1 MPQLETLYFFVAH
14 ELSTHVHVYDDRGEI
29 PTLYTRRMDLEDFFL
44 ADPAHASALLA
55 FAQSEGPVFIQ
66 VGDEILYGLVRTAE
80 LKILVGPVAMV
91 NGYTLRCRLP
101 WEAMPPSFPYELQSC
116 TLNHFAELML
126 LLHDFLNEDQL
137 TLNDSLMDNS
147 TLRESGEDRKAEL
160 QRQVHGKLEEEEKHN
175 PYDHEQ
181 REMSCIEN
189 GDLQGLRMAWE
200 EQFSGSFG
208 TTSRDPAR
216 NGRNL
221 ATIVVAFATRAAIRG
236 GVLPELAMS
245 LGDVY
250 MQKIDVIPNLFE
262 LGNLVKA
269 AEYELTELVIEAKKR
284 ITRSDAAGEDPL
296 ILGCKDFIFN
306 HLHAKLTVREIA
318 EVLGVHPNYLSTR
331 FRQQTGTTL
340 YRYILDEKINL
351 VKNLLLYSEQSYS
364 EIASTLGFSSQSHL
378 GAHFRESTGMT
389 LQQYRSQ
396 YRKPTGKGRST
407 MIAP

>member
-1 MPQLETLYFFVAH
+1 MDTLYYFVAH
-14 ELSTHVHVYDDRGEI
+14 ELASHVRVYDRRSGEYM
-29 PTLYTRRMDLEDFFL
+29 LYSQRRDLDDVFL
-44 ADPAHASALLA
+44 AEDAHRESILS
-55 FAQSEGPVFIQ
+55 FAQSEGPVLIQ
-66 VGDEILYGLVRTAE
+66 IQEQILYGLIQTQDSFLV
-80 LKILVGPVAMV
+80 VGPVSMV
-91 NGYTLRCRLP
+91 NGYELRCRLS
-101 WEAMPPSFPYELQSC
+101 WEDMPPAFLSGLEPCSLP
-116 TLNHFAELML
+116 HFAELML

-137 TLNDSLMDNS
+137 TLNDCLMDNS
-147 TLRESGEDRKAEL
+147 TLRESGELRKVDFS
-160 QRQVHGKLEEEEKHN
+160 RQVHEKMEEVRKHN

-181 REMSCIEN
+181 REMLCIEQ
-189 GDLQGLRMAWE
+189 GDLQGLRMVWE

-284 ITRSDAAGEDPL
+284 IARGRAAEEDPL
-296 ILGCKDFIFN
+296 TFNCKDYIFN
-306 HLHAKLTVREIA
+306 HLHAKLSVQEIA
-318 EVLGVHPNYLSTR
+318 AKLGVHPNYLSTR
-331 FRQQTGTTL
+331 FRRQTGTTL
-340 YRYILDEKINL
+340 YRYILDEKIKL
-351 VKNLLLYSEQSYS
+351 VKNMLLYSELSYS

-378 GAHFRESTGMT
+378 GKLFRESVGLTM
-389 LQQYRSQ
+389 QQYRNQ
-396 YRKPTGKGRST
+396 YKTPSGKGRST
-407 MIAP
+407 VITP

>member
-1 MPQLETLYFFVAH
+1 MAKLETLFYFVAH
-14 ELSTHVHVYDDRGEI
+14 ELSSHIRVYDHGGGESI
-29 PTLYTRRMDLEDFFL
+29 LYTRRLDLQDFFL
-44 ADPAHASALLA
+44 AEPERESALLA
-55 FAQSEGPVFIQ
+55 FAQPEGPVLIQ
-66 VGDEILYGLVRTAE
+66 VGEEILYGLVQTQAQW
-80 LKILVGPVAMV
+80 IVAGPVLMV
-91 NGYTLRCRLP
+91 NGYKLRCSLS
-101 WEAMPPSFPYELQSC
+101 WDEMPSSFPLELQPCSL
-116 TLNHFAELML
+116 THFAELML
-126 LLHDFLNEDQL
+126 LLHDCFNEDVL
-137 TLNDSLMDNS
+137 TLNDCLMDNS
-147 TLRESGEDRKAEL
+147 TLRESGEGRKAEL
-160 QRQVHGKLEEEEKHN
+160 QRQVHGKLEEQEKHN

-284 ITRSDAAGEDPL
+284 ITRGGAAGEDPL
-296 ILGCKDFIFN
+296 IMGCKDYIFN
-306 HLHAKLTVREIA
+306 HLHSKLTVQEIA
-318 EVLGVHPNYLSTR
+318 ESLGVNPNYLSTR

-378 GAHFRESTGMT
+378 GTHFRESTGMT
-389 LQQYRSQ
+389 LQQYRNQ
-396 YRKPTGKGRST
+396 YRKPGGKGRST